1 MRTVLAVLVVL
12 VVMTFS
18 IQLTPNSPRPGA
30 TRINTNSLPVLIP
43 DPVWSPLRET
53 LDDSLQIELRDKLSE
68 NPLWKRLIDSRKM
81 AVGVVQLRDPL
92 HPHFA
97 SVNGDEMMYAA
108 SLPKIAVLLAANE
121 AIEDGDL
128 PATPELEDDMAN
140 MMRFSSNSAAS
151 HLIDLVGLKKI
162 ADVLRSP
169 KYKLY
174 DPNAG
179 GGIWVGRRYAKK
191 SERNPDPIKN
201 LSHAATV
208 TQVCRFYYL
217 LATGRLVSPARSREM
232 LEMMSDPGI
241 HHKFVST
248 LDTLAPNAEVYRK
261 SGTWRNWHSDSAL
274 VWEPDSKRRYILVGL
289 IEHPQGGTILKELVP
304 VVEAVLQTNS
314 PKAPR

>member
-1 MRTVLAVLVVL
+1 MRIVLSVVVVL
-12 VVMTFS
+12 VLLTFS

-30 TRINTNSLPVLIP
+30 TRIDTASLPLMVP

-53 LDDSLQIELRDKLSE
+53 FDDSLQTELRLKLSE
-68 NPLWKRLIDSRKM
+68 NPLWKRLIESGKM

-92 HPHFA
+92 QPHFA

-121 AIEDGDL
+121 AIEEGNL
-128 PATPELEDDMAN
+128 PVTPEVEDEMAN
-140 MMRFSSNSAAS
+140 MIRFSSNTAAT

-174 DPNAG
+174 DPSAG

-217 LATGRLVSPARSREM
+217 LATGRLVSPERSREM
-232 LEMMSDPGI
+232 LAMMSDPGI

-248 LDTLAPNAEVYRK
+248 LDTLAPNAQVYRK

-274 VWEPDSKRRYILVGL
+274 VWEPEGDRRYILVGL
-289 IEHPQGGTILKELVP
+289 IEHPEGGTILKELVP

-314 PKAPR
+314 PQTPR